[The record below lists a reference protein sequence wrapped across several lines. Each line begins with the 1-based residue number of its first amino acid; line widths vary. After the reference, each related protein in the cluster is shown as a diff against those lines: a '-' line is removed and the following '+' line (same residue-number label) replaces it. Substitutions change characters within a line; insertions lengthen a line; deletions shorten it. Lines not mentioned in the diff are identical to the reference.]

1 MLTRRFTYCIYIAVA
16 AFLLIASSGVSAQDN
31 NQGSLRD
38 RIAKRQQQAQGDDDK
53 NTSLP
58 QLSVRAQIRNHDN
71 TQSLS
76 SATWVREIY
85 RSLDLTKG
93 VNAALFYPVTSIE
106 DRMNL
111 YTMIFKLMA
120 NGELE
125 AYEFNDSQ
133 PVFTEAFRVSPE
145 DMFERLEIPFSKEGD
160 HIAYDAYSIPGNE
173 VLGYYVKEAWYFDQS
188 NSVLDVKIVAICPV
202 LYRNTLD
209 NFDISFSSEVA
220 ATREPQFWIPYESI
234 RPYAARMPIMTSDIN
249 NVLTKTVDDYFRL
262 RLYDGEIYKTTNMEN
277 KFLIEKY
284 KTPEEVEQAR
294 ENIENELRLFGDSLW
309 VINDSVK
316 ISDGKPVKRDLKNRD
331 VPKGS
336 SSNSSATHS
345 ARERRQKF

>member
-1 MLTRRFTYCIYIAVA
+1 MLTRFTYKIYTAAIAII
-16 AFLLIASSGVSAQDN
+16 LLLPLTALAQEDK
-31 NQGSLRD
+31 QGSLRD
-38 RIAKRQQQAQGDDDK
+38 RIARRQQEAQAAAEK
-53 NTSLP
+53 SKSLP
-58 QLSVRAQIRNHDN
+58 QLSVRAQMRNQNN
-71 TQSLS
+71 TQNLG

-93 VNAALFYPVTSIE
+93 VNAALFYPVIPIE

-120 NGELE
+120 NGELD
-125 AYEFNDSQ
+125 AYEFNESQ
-133 PVFTEAFRVSPE
+133 PVFTEQLRVAPE
-145 DMFERLEIPFSKEGD
+145 DMFERLGITFSKEAD
-160 HIAYDAYSIPGNE
+160 YITYDEYSIPSNE

-209 NFDISFSSEVA
+209 NFDIPLTSDAA

-284 KTPEEVEQAR
+284 QTPEDVQQAR
-294 ENIENELRLFGDSLW
+294 ENIEKELHLFQDGLW

-316 ISDGKPVKRDLKNRD
+316 ISDGKPVKREIKSKDM
-331 VPKGS
+331 PKKS
-336 SSNSSATHS
+336 SSSSSATYS